1 MGETSADLNLMADF
15 LQSIVTSGGELISSC
30 LADEHGCSVW

>member
-1 MGETSADLNLMADF
+1 MGMADI
-15 LQSIVTSGGELISSC
+15 LQSIVTSGGELICSC